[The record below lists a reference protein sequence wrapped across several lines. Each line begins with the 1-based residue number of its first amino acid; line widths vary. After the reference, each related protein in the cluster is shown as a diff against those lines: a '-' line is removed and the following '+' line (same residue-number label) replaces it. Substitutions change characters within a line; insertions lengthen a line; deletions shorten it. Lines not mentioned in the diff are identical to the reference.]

1 MSIAMAKHIL
11 VRTKEEADALK
22 TKLDHGE
29 KFDLLAK
36 KYSLCASK
44 KKGGDLG
51 EIHKGQ
57 LVKPV
62 EKIIFNQALK
72 KIHGPVKSKFGFHLI
87 KIYYRD

>member
-1 MSIAMAKHIL
+1 MVKNSICSQKNIHC
-11 VRTKEEADALK
+11 ALR
-22 TKLDHGE
+22 
-29 KFDLLAK
+29 
-36 KYSLCASK
+36 K

>member
-44 KKGGDLG
+44 KK
-51 EIHKGQ
+51 
-57 LVKPV
+57 
-62 EKIIFNQALK
+62 
-72 KIHGPVKSKFGFHLI
+72 
-87 KIYYRD
+87 RR